1 MIASPATNA
10 KANSK
15 HMVIMAAGTG
25 GHIFPGI
32 AIADEMLARGW
43 TVSWLGTASGM
54 ETHIVPKHG
63 IDIDTINFSGVR
75 GKGLSHTLSGLGKL
89 LLSFVACWRILGKR
103 KADLILG
110 MGGYVT
116 VPGGL
121 IAALRLRPLVL
132 MNADAG
138 LLLSNK
144 ILRPLAKKILF
155 GLPSTKI
162 ADSNN
167 VVVTGN
173 AIRRAICELPQPNQR
188 YAARSGPLKI
198 LIVGGSLGA
207 RILNEIVPRAIAQ
220 LAPENRPTITHQSG
234 KSHLPALRASYAALN
249 IDAEVLEFIDDM
261 PRQYS
266 ESDLV
271 ICRAG
276 AITISELTAAGVAS
290 LLVPFVASSTTHQTA
305 NAKWME
311 AEQAAIFLPQAKLDV
326 THLTTLLSQ
335 LDREKCQAMA
345 QAAYALGQR
354 NASQTIATIL
364 EKLV

>member
-1 MIASPATNA
+1 MTASALTSA
-10 KANSK
+10 KTYPK
-15 HMVIMAAGTG
+15 RLVIMAAGTG

-43 TVSWLGTASGM
+43 VVSWLGTSSGM

-63 IDIDTINFSGVR
+63 FALDTINFSGVR
-75 GKGLSHTLSGLGKL
+75 GKGLSHTLSGFGKL
-89 LLSFVACWRILGKR
+89 MLSFVACWRILGQR

-132 MNADAG
+132 VNADSG

-144 ILRPLAKKILF
+144 VLRPLAKKILF
-155 GLPSTKI
+155 GLPSSKTI
-162 ADSNN
+162 DTRD

-173 AIRRAICELPQPNQR
+173 AIRQAICELPPPSQR
-188 YAARSGPLKI
+188 YASRSGPLRI

-207 RILNEIVPRAIAQ
+207 RVLNEVVPLAIAQ
-220 LAPENRPTITHQSG
+220 LAPEHRPTITHQSG
-234 KSHLPALRASYAALN
+234 KNHLQALRASYAALN
-249 IDAEVLEFIDDM
+249 IEAEVLEFIDDM
-261 PRQYS
+261 PKQYS

-290 LLVPFVASSTTHQTA
+290 ILVPFVASSTTHQTA
-305 NAKWME
+305 NAMWLE
-311 AEQAAIFLPQAKLDV
+311 TEQAAVFLPQAKLDV

-335 LDREKCQAMA
+335 LNREKCLTMA
-345 QAAYALGQR
+345 QAAYALGR
-354 NASQTIATIL
+354 RDATQTIATIL